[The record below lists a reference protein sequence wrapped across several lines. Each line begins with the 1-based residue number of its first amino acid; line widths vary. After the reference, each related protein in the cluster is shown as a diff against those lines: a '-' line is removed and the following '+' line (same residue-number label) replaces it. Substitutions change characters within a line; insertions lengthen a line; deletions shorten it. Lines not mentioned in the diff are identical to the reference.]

1 VSTEA
6 EVEELPVWTL
16 DRVDAEKMKLL
27 ALLLA
32 DPNPLHFD
40 PESASRLG
48 IAERPVN
55 QGPSNMAMLVNL
67 LRAAY
72 PTGRPSRL
80 RVQLRGSV
88 IAGQA
93 VRAGGRVTERVAD
106 GDGELVRCEVWL
118 RVEGAPEDST
128 VLSGQAEVRCPA
140 GTSR

>member
-1 VSTEA
+1 
-6 EVEELPVWTL
+6 
-16 DRVDAEKMKLL
+16 
-27 ALLLA
+27 
-32 DPNPLHFD
+32 
-40 PESASRLG
+40 
-48 IAERPVN
+48 
-55 QGPSNMAMLVNL
+55 VNL

-72 PTGRPSRL
+72 PTGRLSRL